1 MRALLAALSLCGMG
15 IAVPI
20 ISDSGPHFGEASVL
34 LGLELA
40 RTEGATSLVIALTNL
55 GGHYVMIPVCVV
67 LVAFFTW
74 RDRREGA
81 FLAIAWAS
89 SALVNELF
97 KVLVSRPRP
106 SIVDALTSPRGLSFP
121 SGHSQA
127 SMALVLGLILVL
139 YRSDV
144 PLRRT
149 LWLLLFP
156 FAIGITRAYLGVHYP
171 TDILAGW
178 CLGAAL
184 VLVTHRLFPPQV
196 SAESTI

>member
-1 MRALLAALSLCGMG
+1 MCGTG
-15 IAVPI
+15 IAVPVI
-20 ISDSGPHFGEASVL
+20 FDSGPHFGEASLL

-40 RTEGATSLVIALTNL
+40 RTEGVTSFVIALTNL
-55 GGHYVMIPVCVV
+55 GGHYVMIPVCIG
-67 LVAFFTW
+67 LAAIFAW
-74 RDRREGA
+74 RDRRGGT

-89 SALVNELF
+89 SAVVNELF

-127 SMALVLGLILVL
+127 SMALALGLIVVL
-139 YRSDV
+139 YRSGV
-144 PLRRT
+144 PLSRS

-156 FAIGITRAYLGVHYP
+156 LAIGGTRAYLGVHYP

-178 CLGAAL
+178 CLGAAV
-184 VLVTHRLFPPQV
+184 VLVAHKLFPHEV
-196 SAESTI
+196 AAESTI